1 MSSIANDS
9 QILTRMIAAAGLRSK
24 VTSSNMANLNTPG
37 YRRQVVKFEG
47 KLQEAMQRGSRQVA
61 QIEPTIE
68 EDLLSPARADG
79 NNVTLELEMNT
90 MRENRLLMETYMT
103 ILQSQ
108 FGLLET
114 AITGQ

>member
-9 QILTRMIAAAGLRSK
+9 QLLTRLISAAGLRSK
-24 VTSSNMANLNTPG
+24 VTSANMANLNTPG

-47 KLQEAMQRGSRQVA
+47 ELQDAMQRGSGHAAR
-61 QIEPTIE
+61 IEPSIE
-68 EDLLSPARADG
+68 EDLVSPARSDG

>member
-1 MSSIANDS
+1 MSSVANDS
-9 QILTRMIAAAGLRSK
+9 QLLQRLIAAAGLRSK
-24 VTSSNMANLNTPG
+24 VTSANMANLNTPG
-37 YRRQVVKFEG
+37 YRRQVVTFEG
-47 KLQEAMQRGSRQVA
+47 ELQEAMLRGSGQSARIQ
-61 QIEPTIE
+61 PKIE
-68 EDLLSPARADG
+68 EDLLSPARSDG

-114 AITGQ
+114 AINGQ